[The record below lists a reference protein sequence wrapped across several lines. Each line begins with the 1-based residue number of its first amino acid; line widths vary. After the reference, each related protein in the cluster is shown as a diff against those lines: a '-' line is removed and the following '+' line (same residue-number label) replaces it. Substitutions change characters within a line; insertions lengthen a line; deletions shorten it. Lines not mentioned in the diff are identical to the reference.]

1 MTTVDTVTF
10 NCSCCGQEFI
20 SRHCPSTNS
29 FGPTTTD
36 FFDMAAGD
44 QPIHYQVHTCTHC
57 GFSCEEMEQEELSDE
72 VKKFVAENITPRLT
86 GEEIPSW
93 TKFEFLAL
101 IDESVGSDPYSLGM
115 IYLHAAWCAM
125 DLKRTEAET
134 HFRKE
139 TVRLLEKAFSP
150 ENLDHELLYLVPYII
165 AEQYRRTGD
174 EQSASQWYGYIIE
187 MDEEHPDREFFVA
200 LATSQSTDPKELMG
214 DIIHQ

>member
-139 TVRLLEKAFSP
+139 TIRLLEKAFSP